1 MPIQGASTRN
11 QRSCSALSKI
21 LRDELLL
28 PAVILS
34 DLEGAEATE
43 GESKDPEDVSPAM
56 QIQGVSTRNQR
67 WALAPAKALLLTV
80 GFLLAISVKADTKP
94 TVQLSVDNAGP
105 RQVEESTQQAIMRDY
120 SSAWQAL
127 SAAMASNSTAPL
139 NDNFIGYALSKLTQR
154 VRDQQQNGLKTRIV
168 DRGHK
173 LDAIFYSPD
182 GSALEL
188 RDTAT
193 LETQVLDGD
202 TVIYSDQAQ
211 VHYYAVMTGAEDR
224 WKVRVLES
232 ADK

>member
-1 MPIQGASTRN
+1 MKRG
-11 QRSCSALSKI
+11 
-21 LRDELLL
+21 
-28 PAVILS
+28 
-34 DLEGAEATE
+34 
-43 GESKDPEDVSPAM
+43 
-56 QIQGVSTRNQR
+56 
-67 WALAPAKALLLTV
+67 WALAPATPAFTRSAVIILALSLGLFPLNRT
-80 GFLLAISVKADTKP
+80 LSTIRAAERDSKP
-94 TVQLSVDNAGP
+94 QIQLNITNAGP
-105 RQVEESTQQAIMRDY
+105 RQVEESTQQAIIRDY
-120 SSAWQAL
+120 SAAWQAL
-127 SAAMASNSTAPL
+127 STALASNSTTSL
-139 NDNFIGYALSKLTQR
+139 NDNFIGYALSKLTER
-154 VRDQQQNGLKTRIV
+154 VKDQQQNGIKTRIV

-193 LETQVLDGD
+193 LETQVLDGN